1 MVFYIIAGGVKDAD
15 ENDNR
20 RAAQDALT
28 ANGRVLGELCEIKV
42 TTAPH
47 FNLLSPTGREG
58 KVQDWHSRSAD
69 GVE

>member
-20 RAAQDALT
+20 RTAQDALT

-42 TTAPH
+42 IIDLYH
-47 FNLLSPTGREG
+47 NLLSLIG
-58 KVQDWHSRSAD
+58 
-69 GVE
+69 